1 MDDFDDPMLERL
13 LGGGAPLDV
22 DLAYG
27 RVTRRVRQVRRRRV
41 MVAGT
46 AACVVLV
53 AGGAFALNRTDPD
66 TPGLQ
71 PAATFDSVDGSTAD
85 TDGTATED
93 TSVDGTATTDATG
106 TSTPEA
112 TAPTTAATGGT
123 SSPTTSGTT
132 PSTTGATTGT
142 TSATTPTSGTPTTSA
157 PQTAT
162 FSGIGGAVTVR
173 LANGVLSLQG
183 TSPTSGYS
191 TEIKENRAD
200 RVEVIFTNGDHE
212 TKIRVD
218 LVNGSMVPRVDEQ

>member
-85 TDGTATED
+85 TDGTATDD

-112 TAPTTAATGGT
+112 TAPTTAATGGFTPTLRSHFERGESAAAHAPRLIT
-123 SSPTTSGTT
+123 SSCFSAQ
-132 PSTTGATTGT
+132 GAAR
-142 TSATTPTSGTPTTSA
+142 SIWPQSDISIASA
-157 PQTAT
+157 PKGAAKCAPIGRLSAVQCSGSDTA
-162 FSGIGGAVTVR
+162 GWP
-173 LANGVLSLQG
+173 LAL
-183 TSPTSGYS
+183 
-191 TEIKENRAD
+191 
-200 RVEVIFTNGDHE
+200 
-212 TKIRVD
+212 
-218 LVNGSMVPRVDEQ
+218 